1 MGLRHAAEHHG
12 VGGGRGGDDWK
23 CYPIGLLEGGVQQ
36 SDFLICSLEVSSSH
50 HSLRTTSIVADK

>member
-1 MGLRHAAEHHG
+1 MGLRRAAEHHG
-12 VGGGRGGDDWK
+12 GVGVGDDDWK

-50 HSLRTTSIVADK
+50 HSLRTGIVADE

>member
-1 MGLRHAAEHHG
+1 MGLRREAEHR
-12 VGGGRGGDDWK
+12 VCMGGDDWK

-50 HSLRTTSIVADK
+50 HSLRTGIVADK